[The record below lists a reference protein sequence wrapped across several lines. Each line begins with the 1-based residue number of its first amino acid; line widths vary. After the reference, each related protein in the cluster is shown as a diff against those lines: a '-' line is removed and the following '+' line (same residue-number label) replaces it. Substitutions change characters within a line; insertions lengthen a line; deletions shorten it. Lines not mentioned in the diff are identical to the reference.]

1 MFRYALIALVVLGS
15 MSAALNSAEAR
26 QYARGGNVV
35 HTRMAPV
42 VMHRTLPPY
51 TGIHV
56 YQGGSR
62 GR

>member
-1 MFRYALIALVVLGS
+1 MIRYALIALVILGS
-15 MSAALNSAEAR
+15 MSAALNSAEAK
-26 QYARGGNVV
+26 QYQRGGNVV

-42 VMHRTLPPY
+42 AMHRMFPPF

-56 YQGGSR
+56 YSR